1 MATVALLR
9 EYVQY
14 CDIMGIVAGVGREQ
28 AVHNSPSLKSC
39 VGVCGFSQKKNQ
51 KMRNVCESYLWLSEL

>member
-14 CDIMGIVAGVGREQ
+14 CDIMGIMAEVGREQ

-39 VGVCGFSQKKNQ
+39 VGVCGLSQKK
-51 KMRNVCESYLWLSEL
+51 KSENEKCL